1 MWINERLDEIR
12 NFIKV
17 LNKDVIKKHSD
28 KQLITDLKNKEKN
41 IDLEITLIKDK
52 TSILSSA
59 FCNLLKLITLNYI
72 RYDELNDDK
81 ILFLSSHLY
90 ALADISQ
97 EQASDYITHISE
109 FLSDDIIERINNDF
123 DPLNESTKN
132 DDGWFPS
139 GNHKGFSDTTYTE
152 TTTESYYST
161 GLDDGGVAESLG
173 E

>member
-1 MWINERLDEIR
+1 MWINERLDEIQ

-17 LNKDVIKKHSD
+17 LNNDVIKKHSD

-41 IDLEITLIKDK
+41 IDLEITLIKAK
-52 TSILSSA
+52 TSILSIE
-59 FCNLLKLITLNYI
+59 FCNLLKLITINSI
-72 RYDELNDDK
+72 KQDELNDDK
-81 ILFLSSHLY
+81 ILFLSSQLY
-90 ALADISQ
+90 TLADISQ
-97 EQASDYITHISE
+97 EQARDYITYIGK
-109 FLSDDIIERINNDF
+109 FLSDDIIERINNDY